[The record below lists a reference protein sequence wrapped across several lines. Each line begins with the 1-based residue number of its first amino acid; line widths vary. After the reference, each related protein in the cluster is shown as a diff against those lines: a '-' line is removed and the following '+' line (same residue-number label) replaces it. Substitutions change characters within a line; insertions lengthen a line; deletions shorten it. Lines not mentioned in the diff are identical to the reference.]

1 MPDLP
6 QKTLMHYTLV
16 PLVRDGRN
24 CLACLDVKEMDS
36 AILESVEFYYAG
48 SPWQRV
54 SRQSED
60 IFLLVEQRIFKWPA
74 LERIAA
80 ARFAMRLKGER
91 RDRRITIRPSVRPNE
106 NREGTNAVIHDWLKR
121 REFLEMT
128 SDAAKSV
135 E

>member
-6 QKTLMHYTLV
+6 QKTSVYYALV
-16 PLVRDGRN
+16 PLIKDGRD
-24 CLACLDVKEMDS
+24 CLACRDVKEMDS
-36 AILESVEFYYAG
+36 AILEFVEFYYPG

-54 SRQSED
+54 TRQSED
-60 IFLLVEQRIFKWPA
+60 IFSLVEQRIFKWPV

-80 ARFAMRLKGER
+80 ARFSIRLKGER

-106 NREGTNAVIHDWLKR
+106 NREGTNAVIHDWLKKR
-121 REFLEMT
+121 KFLEMT